1 MIYYN
6 IKEGWKSQ
14 DGRIL
19 IRKEH
24 QEAIYY
30 KGGKR
35 HYKKKKEKIYIIT
48 VDGKELPFGEERL
61 KDAKEMALKQIK
73 KNNQQI
79 AQKEVS
85 NGNGPNRRSE
95 GTSPSIE
102 REGEGGSQE
111 ITSGSTATTLS
122 EEWP

>member
-14 DGRIL
+14 DGRIF

-24 QEAIYY
+24 QEATYY

-35 HYKKKKEKIYIIT
+35 YYKKKKEKLYIVT
-48 VDGKELPFGEERL
+48 VDGKELKYGEERL

-73 KNNQQI
+73 KNNQQQ
-79 AQKEVS
+79 AQKEVNNV
-85 NGNGPNRRSE
+85 NGDVTDRCRES
-95 GTSPSIE
+95 TSPSIE

-111 ITSGSTATTLS
+111 VVDSSTTATVQ
-122 EEWP
+122 